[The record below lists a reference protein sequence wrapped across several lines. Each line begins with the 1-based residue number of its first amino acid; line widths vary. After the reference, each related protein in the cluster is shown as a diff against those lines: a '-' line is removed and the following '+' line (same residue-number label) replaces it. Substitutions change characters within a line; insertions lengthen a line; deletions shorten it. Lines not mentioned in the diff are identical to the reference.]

1 MLDVWEVGE
10 SGIDDLRTSNR
21 PHSSR
26 PKRSP
31 GAASWLWPTFDLGV
45 QDWLNI
51 GFPIK
56 TVVLGVYLVGKP
68 WANPRPLSA
77 KGCNLHFHGT
87 VGLPGRCWRRGHLRL
102 RACSSETLRCSSLS
116 VSPLDALWW

>member
-45 QDWLNI
+45 QDWPNI

-56 TVVLGVYLVGKP
+56 TVILGVYLVGKP
-68 WANPRPLSA
+68 WANHGQTHAHCPQ
-77 KGCNLHFHGT
+77 KGEVCT
-87 VGLPGRCWRRGHLRL
+87 SMEPWDYQVAVGDEGI
-102 RACSSETLRCSSLS
+102 
-116 VSPLDALWW
+116 